1 MLLCLQRS
9 AGIIQRS
16 SVHPEGCDSESL
28 CQVYFDVDKKMNTA
42 EAGPGMLTEPET
54 SPPFLWP
61 LVLGG
66 SPGDGR
72 PAPKRPANESS
83 LATDQGRA
91 DCRCHTGA
99 QDAPMG

>member
-1 MLLCLQRS
+1 MLLCLSES

-28 CQVYFDVDKKMNTA
+28 CQVNFDVDKKMNTA
-42 EAGPGMLTEPET
+42 EAGLGMLTEPET

-72 PAPKRPANESS
+72 PAPKWPANESS

-91 DCRCHTGA
+91 DCQCHTGA